1 MAERRYTKSHEW
13 LTADGKTVT
22 VGITDFAQSQLGD
35 VVFLDLPA
43 PGRKLA
49 AGESFGVVESVKAA
63 SDLYS
68 PVSGRI
74 TAVNE
79 KLAAHPELINS
90 DPYGDGWILKLEL
103 AGELPDGLL
112 DRSRLQESRRG
123 LATCL
128 TSFTLPRTGLQCSRP
143 SVLPRWTIFSS
154 TSRARFASSR
164 WRSLPGFPNS
174 KRWRRWRRWPPAIE
188 SLLTG

>member
-13 LTADGKTVT
+13 LTTEGKLVT

-35 VVFLDLPA
+35 VVFLELPA
-43 PGRKLA
+43 PGRKLT

-90 DPYGDGWILKLEL
+90 DPYGDGWILKVEL

-112 DRSRLQESRRG
+112 DE
-123 LATCL
+123 AAYKK
-128 TSFTLPRTGLQCSRP
+128 
-143 SVLPRWTIFSS
+143 V
-154 TSRARFASSR
+154 AEA
-164 WRSLPGFPNS
+164 
-174 KRWRRWRRWPPAIE
+174 
-188 SLLTG
+188 